1 MMGNA
6 GAVIYHFSDEESEC
20 LKNLIA
26 NLHAALQQFQSDSV
40 SSPVFD
46 ARRSSVSI
54 SLAALYA
61 ERGRQISPNKVPQ
74 DLADLLRETDKVAEQ
89 FCVIWENLQIQSG
102 SPALFAKIPA
112 LESLRTQ
119 IVLSIRYALDILDVP

>member
-1 MMGNA
+1 
-6 GAVIYHFSDEESEC
+6 VYPFPDQESEC

-46 ARRSSVSI
+46 ARISSVSI
-54 SLAALYA
+54 SLALLYA
-61 ERGRQISPNKVPQ
+61 ERGRQIAPNKVPQ
-74 DLADLLRETDKVAEQ
+74 DLADLLRETDEAAEQ
-89 FCVIWENLQIQSG
+89 FCIIWENLQLQSG

-119 IVLSIRYALDILDVP
+119 IVLSVRYALDVLDVP